1 VCRDT
6 DQPTGS
12 TLTAL
17 SRGRYRWLTAALAVT
32 FMLVAAANAFAART
46 GVVVTVL
53 GTPQLERG
61 HGTMPLKTQDALVA
75 GDVIVTD
82 RQSRVKILLADDS
95 VLTIGSN
102 SRLTLEKFLVTAQSR
117 SVALRVLTGRFKLAI
132 ATFFGATSDYQ
143 VSTPTAVTGV
153 RGTVLW
159 GDTALDA
166 ICSLDGQVTVR
177 SLASTAEPAQLSRG
191 QCVRG
196 MRAGPPQPFAPT
208 PDELAG
214 YLKEVTID

>member
-1 VCRDT
+1 V
-6 DQPTGS
+6 
-12 TLTAL
+12 LIAVM
-17 SRGRYRWLTAALAVT
+17 RGRARRLAAAG
-32 FMLVAAANAFAART
+32 VAATAVLLASATGFAGDA
-46 GVVVTVL
+46 GVVVKVL

-61 HGTMPLKTQDALVA
+61 RDTMPLKALDTLVA

-95 VLTIGSN
+95 VLTIGSD
-102 SRLTLEKFLVTAQSR
+102 SRLTLEEFLATTQAR
-117 SVALRVLTGRFKLAI
+117 SVALRALAGRFKLAI
-132 ATFFGATSDYQ
+132 ATFFGATSGYR
-143 VSTPTAVTGV
+143 VFTPTAVTGV

-159 GDTALDA
+159 GDIALDA
-166 ICSLDGQVTVR
+166 ICSLGGEVTVR
-177 SLASTAEPAQLSRG
+177 SLASDGDPVQLSTG

-214 YLKEVTID
+214 YLREVTVD